1 EVRQG
6 TPGEMRE
13 DGGDRLAGMA
23 VGGERDDLDL
33 VVAGEEAQHLGA
45 GIAAGAEDGD
55 LHAMSCLQH
64 VQSPDKKK
72 GRPAGRPFWYA
83 NPPAGSAL
91 GELEAASGLRLT
103 VLLALDDAAVARQIA
118 ARFEHRAQARL
129 VIGQRLADAV
139 AHRAGLTGEP

>member
-13 DGGDRLAGMA
+13 DGGDRLTGMA
-23 VGGERDDLDL
+23 VGGERDDLDP
-33 VVAGEEAQHLGA
+33 VVAGEEAQQFGA

-72 GRPAGRPFWYA
+72 GAPRRTPLLVRESSCRISAWRTGSCVEPSPCRTSCARRRGCRASDSRP
-83 NPPAGSAL
+83 
-91 GELEAASGLRLT
+91 
-103 VLLALDDAAVARQIA
+103 I
-118 ARFEHRAQARL
+118 
-129 VIGQRLADAV
+129 
-139 AHRAGLTGEP
+139 